1 VFRIAECIRDKH
13 DIKLVLMAAGL
24 CMASYFVAAFV
35 LHHVHATR
43 PQGRRMWLVGVGLL
57 AGGGTWATHFV
68 AMLAYQPGFPLTFLP
83 GPTLLSAVLGVAG
96 SAGAV
101 IVGDTFRTRMG
112 ALAAGAL
119 MASGIVSLH
128 FVGMLGIHA
137 AVVSWNL
144 WIVGVASSGCLLGCC
159 LGMFCGLAIP
169 GFRGQ
174 LIGASFLVASVLELH
189 LAAMGALTILPAPD
203 ADLGARHLGGPELA
217 ALIAGVAAS
226 ILMIVGA
233 LALAEGRVNSARL
246 ADLSAQRRAEKAE
259 AENQAKS
266 QFLATMSHELRTPL
280 SAITSYAELIRETAR
295 DAGRETEAA
304 DADVIVEASH
314 HLLTLISEILD
325 FSKLESSQKPFDIAP
340 FQISRL
346 LEEIATA
353 TRALAAKNNNILEVN
368 ADPGL
373 GDLHS
378 DILRVRQCVLNLVS
392 NAAKFTRDGA
402 IGLSVKSAAYK
413 LTPGVAI
420 EVCDSGIGIS
430 PTALA
435 TIFEPFKQADE
446 TIERRFGGTGLGLAI
461 TKELVVRLGGE
472 IGVESTPGRGST
484 FSIWLPLAPASTN
497 AGQPEAA

>member
-1 VFRIAECIRDKH
+1 
-13 DIKLVLMAAGL
+13 
-24 CMASYFVAAFV
+24 
-35 LHHVHATR
+35 
-43 PQGRRMWLVGVGLL
+43 
-57 AGGGTWATHFV
+57 
-68 AMLAYQPGFPLTFLP
+68 
-83 GPTLLSAVLGVAG
+83 
-96 SAGAV
+96 
-101 IVGDTFRTRMG
+101 
-112 ALAAGAL
+112 
-119 MASGIVSLH
+119 
-128 FVGMLGIHA
+128 
-137 AVVSWNL
+137 
-144 WIVGVASSGCLLGCC
+144 
-159 LGMFCGLAIP
+159 
-169 GFRGQ
+169 
-174 LIGASFLVASVLELH
+174 
-189 LAAMGALTILPAPD
+189 
-203 ADLGARHLGGPELA
+203 
-217 ALIAGVAAS
+217 
-226 ILMIVGA
+226 
-233 LALAEGRVNSARL
+233 
-246 ADLSAQRRAEKAE
+246 
-259 AENQAKS
+259 
-266 QFLATMSHELRTPL
+266 L

-325 FSKLESSQKPFDIAP
+325 FSKLESSQKPFEIAP

-402 IGLSVKSAAYK
+402 IGLSVKSAAQK